1 MPKIFARR
9 GKRRTVSAPGSKMIR
24 SRLEALGLTL
34 PKVSPPTFQYV
45 PVAVHGGFAYVSGQ
59 LPWVDGRIETP
70 GKVDREVTIEQAQEA
85 ARLCTLQALAWLDQA
100 LDGLDRVDRILKVT
114 GFVASSSGF
123 AGQPTVI
130 DAASKLLVDLFGQSG
145 QHARSAIGVAELP
158 RNTPVEIEYVVAV
171 KRRPQGQHAR
181 RIAGPAGLEKR

>member
-1 MPKIFARR
+1 
-9 GKRRTVSAPGSKMIR
+9 MIR

-34 PKVSPPTFQYV
+34 PEVSPPAFQYV
-45 PVAVHGGFAYVSGQ
+45 PVAVHGGIAYVSGQ
-59 LPWVDGRIETP
+59 LPWVDGEIRTP

-114 GFVASSSGF
+114 GFVASSPAF
-123 AGQPTVI
+123 ASQPTVI
-130 DAASKLLVDLFGQSG
+130 DAASKLLVDLFGQAG

-181 RIAGPAGLEKR
+181 RIGGPAGLEKR